1 MANLTTTQYNK
12 ICKYWRIM
20 KSLQSSI
27 DNDYEDLVK
36 INGEDDIRTFLDN
49 LRIKREKLR
58 YFEQEYEKYVDK
70 ILFDYDKPVKV
81 ILLNLLINKWDI
93 LDELVLIEP
102 LIVLK

>member
-1 MANLTTTQYNK
+1 
-12 ICKYWRIM
+12 M